1 MRLVSIPIVQTQPS
15 FLFRFGLCFPFALTA
30 FWVDAFPG
38 ILPAFWVDAFPCIL
52 PAFWVDAF
60 PGILPAFWVDAFPC
74 ILPAFWVDAFP
85 CILPAFWVD
94 AFPCIL
100 PAFWVDAF
108 PCILPAPRV
117 ELEAKIP
124 LIDRVMPSRSFQTT
138 VPKHVLEV
146 WRKTIGR
153 RNQINYC
160 HIIELKSIRG

>member
-30 FWVDAFPG
+30 FR
-38 ILPAFWVDAFPCIL
+38 
-52 PAFWVDAF
+52 
-60 PGILPAFWVDAFPC
+60 
-74 ILPAFWVDAFP
+74 
-85 CILPAFWVD
+85 VD